1 VICVL
6 FFLASALVGI
16 FQEFCACLGWSD
28 GWPDHRIGT
37 KNRRVTWL
45 QPDALQASFVCI
57 FQKIMHKDSS
67 SYQLLTVSQGFFLV
81 SVIDCV
87 SHLIINKSKY
97 SNQGLFCTGRL
108 DSFISFIHHH
118 QKKKKNNNSCL
129 LLGQVTQVVLP
140 SLAAFRLF
148 GLWSPSPPL
157 LHTIQ

>member
-1 VICVL
+1 MVATRCIAGLICL
-6 FFLASALVGI
+6 YFPKNNAQGFF
-16 FQEFCACLGWSD
+16 
-28 GWPDHRIGT
+28 
-37 KNRRVTWL
+37 
-45 QPDALQASFVCI
+45 FVSVVYC
-57 FQKIMHKDSS
+57 
-67 SYQLLTVSQGFFLV
+67 VSQGFFFA
-81 SVIDCV
+81 SVIDFV

-108 DSFISFIHHH
+108 DSFIHHH

-157 LHTIQ
+157 LHTRYNNACMSNFIC